1 MLGINEVVGSIRR
14 GELPP
19 LQEKSSNSKDLGF
32 FYA

>member
-19 LQEKSSNSKDLGF
+19 LREKTGLSGLFILKD
-32 FYA
+32 